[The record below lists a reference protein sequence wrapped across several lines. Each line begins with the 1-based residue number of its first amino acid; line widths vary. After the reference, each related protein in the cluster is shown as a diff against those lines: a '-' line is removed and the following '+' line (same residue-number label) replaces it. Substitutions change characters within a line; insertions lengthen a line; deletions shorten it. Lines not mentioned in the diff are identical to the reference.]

1 MGLIGVADGTF
12 SLDRSMSKV
21 RKIAPAR
28 IRKITGGK
36 DPTRL
41 VEEFMIRRGFNPD
54 ECLQQRTSDLAQWL
68 VPLSDDEDLEIT
80 LEGLNRPP
88 ETTLYMGV
96 NVVAVPLAD
105 SARVLVAALTVAD
118 TLIGAKLSLVNY
130 DLVLS
135 VTVYTANM
143 GVDEVDSFYELI
155 SRQKVG
161 VQEAISEELT
171 PN

>member
-1 MGLIGVADGTF
+1 MG
-12 SLDRSMSKV
+12 
-21 RKIAPAR
+21 KIKKIPTAR

-54 ECLQQRTSDLAQWL
+54 ESLQQRTADIASWSVALG
-68 VPLSDDEDLEIT
+68 DDEELEIT
-80 LEGLNRPP
+80 LEGLHRPA

-96 NVVAVPLAD
+96 NVMSVPIKDAHQ
-105 SARVLVAALTVAD
+105 VLIASLTVAD

-135 VTVYTANM
+135 VTNYTANM
-143 GVDEVDSFYELI
+143 RPDEIDYMYELLNA
-155 SRQKVG
+155 QKPRI
-161 VQEAISEELT
+161 QDAIAEELGQSVT
-171 PN
+171 